1 MSVGTELSKL
11 KPPRGSRKS
20 KKRVGRGPG
29 SGMGTYSTR
38 GIKGQNA
45 RSGGGVREGFEGGQT
60 PLIKR
65 IPKKG
70 FNRVK
75 SYKMSIVNVEKLK
88 RFKNGE
94 EVTLGRLK
102 QIGLAGKGDRVK
114 ILGYGDI
121 DKKLTVHAHEFSK
134 SAKEK
139 IEKAG
144 GEIVKDA

>member
-1 MSVGTELSKL
+1 MGNELSKIR
-11 KPPRGSRKS
+11 PPKGSRKS

-38 GIKGQNA
+38 GLKGQNS
-45 RSGGGVREGFEGGQT
+45 RSGGGVRPGFEGGQT

-70 FNRVK
+70 FNRRK
-75 SYKMSIVNVEKLK
+75 SIDFSIINVEELN
-88 RFKNGE
+88 RFKSGE
-94 EVTLGRLK
+94 DVTIEKLR
-102 QIGLAGKGDRVK
+102 QNGLAEKKDKVK
-114 ILGYGDI
+114 ILGKGTI
-121 DKKLTVHAHEFSK
+121 EKKLTIHAHKFSK

-144 GEIVKDA
+144 GEIKKDA

>member
-1 MSVGTELSKL
+1 MGTELSKVR
-11 KPPRGSRKS
+11 PPKGSRKG

-38 GIKGQNA
+38 GLKGQNS
-45 RSGGGVREGFEGGQT
+45 RSGGGVRQGFEGGQT

-70 FNRVK
+70 FNSRK
-75 SYKMSIVNVEKLK
+75 SIDLSIINVEDLNRFKSGEKVTIEKLK
-88 RFKNGE
+88 
-94 EVTLGRLK
+94 
-102 QIGLAGKGDRVK
+102 QSGLAEKKDKVK
-114 ILGYGDI
+114 ILGKGTI
-121 DKKLTVHAHEFSK
+121 DKKLTVHAHMFSK

-144 GEIVKDA
+144 GEITKDA

>member
-1 MSVGTELSKL
+1 VGTELSKI
-11 KPPRGSRKS
+11 KPPKGSRKS

-38 GIKGQNA
+38 GLKGQNS

-65 IPKKG
+65 IPKRGFKRIKG
-70 FNRVK
+70 YNV
-75 SYKMSIVNVEKLK
+75 SIINVERLN
-88 RFKNGE
+88 RFKDGQE
-94 EVTLGRLK
+94 ITLAKL
-102 QIGLAGKGDRVK
+102 IDVGLAGKKDRVK
-114 ILGYGDI
+114 ILGFGDI
-121 DKKLTVHAHEFSK
+121 EKKLTVHAHGFSK

-144 GEIVKDA
+144 GKIVKDA

>member
-1 MSVGTELSKL
+1 VGTELSNL
-11 KPPRGSRKS
+11 KPPKGSRKS

-29 SGMGTYSTR
+29 SGMGTYSSR
-38 GIKGQNA
+38 GLKGQNS

-75 SYKMSIVNVEKLK
+75 SYKVSIINVEKLD
-88 RFKNGE
+88 RFKDGE
-94 EVTLGRLK
+94 EVTLEKLE
-102 QIGLAGKGDRVK
+102 QIGLVSKRDRVK
-114 ILGYGDI
+114 ILGFGDI
-121 DKKLTVHAHEFSK
+121 KKKLTVHAHDFSK

-139 IEKAG
+139 VEKAG

>member
-1 MSVGTELSKL
+1 VGNELSKIR
-11 KPPRGSRKS
+11 PPKGSRKS

-38 GIKGQNA
+38 GLKGQNS
-45 RSGGGVREGFEGGQT
+45 RSGGGVRPGFEGGQT

-70 FNRVK
+70 FNRRK
-75 SYKMSIVNVEKLK
+75 SIDFSIINVEELN
-88 RFKNGE
+88 RFKSGE
-94 EVTLGRLK
+94 DVTIEKLR
-102 QIGLAGKGDRVK
+102 QNGLAEKKDKVK
-114 ILGYGDI
+114 ILGKGTI
-121 DKKLTVHAHEFSK
+121 EKKLTIHAHKFSK

-144 GEIVKDA
+144 GEIKKDA

>member
-1 MSVGTELSKL
+1 VGIELSKL
-11 KPPRGSRKS
+11 KPPKGSRKS

-38 GIKGQNA
+38 GLKGQNA

-70 FNRVK
+70 FNRVRGYKISVVNIEELNRFK
-75 SYKMSIVNVEKLK
+75 SGEEITLEKLK
-88 RFKNGE
+88 KFA
-94 EVTLGRLK
+94 
-102 QIGLAGKGDRVK
+102 LAGKKDKVK

-121 DKKLTVHAHEFSK
+121 GKKLKVHAHQFSK

-144 GEIVKDA
+144 GEIIKDA

>member
-1 MSVGTELSKL
+1 MGTELSKL
-11 KPPRGSRKS
+11 RPPKGSRKG

-38 GIKGQNA
+38 GLKGQNS

-75 SYKMSIVNVEKLK
+75 NYKVSIVNIEKLD
-88 RFKNGE
+88 RFKEGE
-94 EVTLGRLK
+94 EITLEKLRNA
-102 QIGLAGKGDRVK
+102 GLAGKRDRIK
-114 ILGYGDI
+114 ILGRGSI
-121 DKKLTVHAHEFSK
+121 DKKLSVHANEFSK
-134 SAKEK
+134 SAVEK

-144 GEIVKDA
+144 GKIIKDV

>member
-1 MSVGTELSKL
+1 VGTELSKL
-11 KPPRGSRKS
+11 RPPKGSRKG

-38 GIKGQNA
+38 GLKGQNS

-75 SYKMSIVNVEKLK
+75 NYKVSIVNIEKLD
-88 RFKNGE
+88 RFKEGE
-94 EVTLGRLK
+94 EITLEKLRNA
-102 QIGLAGKGDRVK
+102 GLAGKRDRIK
-114 ILGYGDI
+114 ILGRGSI
-121 DKKLTVHAHEFSK
+121 DKKLSVHANEFSK
-134 SAKEK
+134 SAVEK

-144 GEIVKDA
+144 GKIIKDV

>member
-1 MSVGTELSKL
+1 MGIELNKL
-11 KPPRGSRKS
+11 QPPKGSRKNR
-20 KKRVGRGPG
+20 KRVGRGPG

-38 GIKGQNA
+38 GLKGTGA

-70 FNRVK
+70 FNRKKNINISIINVADLNRFK
-75 SYKMSIVNVEKLK
+75 SGEKVTVEKM
-88 RFKNGE
+88 
-94 EVTLGRLK
+94 K
-102 QIGLAGKGDRVK
+102 QVALARKSDKIRVLGKGNV
-114 ILGYGDI
+114 
-121 DKKLTVHAHEFSK
+121 DKKLTVHAHHFSA

-144 GEIVKDA
+144 GEVVKDA

>member
-1 MSVGTELSKL
+1 MGTELGKIR
-11 KPPRGSRKS
+11 PPKGSRKS

-38 GIKGQNA
+38 GLKGQNS
-45 RSGGGVREGFEGGQT
+45 RSGGGVRPGFEGGQT

-70 FNRVK
+70 FNKKK
-75 SYKMSIVNVEKLK
+75 SIDLSIINVEELNRFKSGEQVTIEKLK
-88 RFKNGE
+88 DA
-94 EVTLGRLK
+94 
-102 QIGLAGKGDRVK
+102 GLAEKKDKVK
-114 ILGYGDI
+114 ILGKGTI
-121 DKKLTVHAHEFSK
+121 DKKLTVHANMFSK

-144 GEIVKDA
+144 GEIAKDA

>member
-1 MSVGTELSKL
+1 VGIELSKL
-11 KPPRGSRKS
+11 RPPKGSRKN

-38 GIKGQNA
+38 GLKGQNS

-70 FNRVK
+70 FNSVR
-75 SYKMSIVNVEKLK
+75 SYKVSIVNIEKLDS
-88 RFKNGE
+88 FKDGE
-94 EVTLGRLK
+94 EITLEKLRET
-102 QIGLAGKGDRVK
+102 GLVGKRDRVK
-114 ILGYGDI
+114 ILGRGNI
-121 DKKLTVHAHEFSK
+121 DKKLSVHANEFSK
-134 SAKEK
+134 SAAEK

-144 GEIVKDA
+144 GKVIKDA

>member
-1 MSVGTELSKL
+1 VGIELGKL
-11 KPPRGSRKS
+11 RPPKGSRKS

-38 GIKGQNA
+38 GLKGQNS

-75 SYKMSIVNVEKLK
+75 SYRISVINVEKLNG
-88 RFKNGE
+88 FKNGE
-94 EVTLGRLK
+94 EITLEK
-102 QIGLAGKGDRVK
+102 FKNIGLAGKRDRVK
-114 ILGYGDI
+114 ILGFGNI
-121 DKKLTVHAHEFSK
+121 EKKLTVHAHEFSK

-144 GEIVKDA
+144 GEIIKDA

>member
-1 MSVGTELSKL
+1 VGIELSKL
-11 KPPRGSRKS
+11 KPPKGSRKS

-38 GIKGQNA
+38 GLKGQNA

-70 FNRVK
+70 FNRIRSSK
-75 SYKMSIVNVEKLK
+75 ISIINTKELNRFKKGEEITVEKLK
-88 RFKNGE
+88 KFA
-94 EVTLGRLK
+94 
-102 QIGLAGKGDRVK
+102 LAGKKDKIK

-121 DKKLTVHAHEFSK
+121 DKNLKVHAHEFSK

-139 IEKAG
+139 IKKAG
-144 GEIVKDA
+144 GEVVKDA

>member
-1 MSVGTELSKL
+1 VGTELSKL
-11 KPPRGSRKS
+11 RPPKGSRKS

-38 GIKGQNA
+38 GLKGQNA

-65 IPKKG
+65 IPKRG
-70 FNRVK
+70 FNRIK
-75 SYKMSIVNVEKLK
+75 NYKVSVINVEKLN

-94 EVTLGRLK
+94 EITLGKLK
-102 QIGLAGKGDRVK
+102 QIGLAGKRDRVK

-144 GEIVKDA
+144 GETVKDV

>member
-1 MSVGTELSKL
+1 VGTELSSL
-11 KPPRGSRKS
+11 KPPKGSRKS
-20 KKRVGRGPG
+20 RKRIGRGPG

-38 GIKGQNA
+38 GVKGQNA

-75 SYKMSIVNVEKLK
+75 KYKISIVNVRKLNRFKDGEEITIEKLK
-88 RFKNGE
+88 Q
-94 EVTLGRLK
+94 VA
-102 QIGLAGKGDRVK
+102 LAGKRDRVK

-121 DKKLTVHAHEFSK
+121 DKKLTVHAQAFSK

-144 GEIVKDA
+144 GKVIKDA

>member
-1 MSVGTELSKL
+1 VGIELSKL
-11 KPPRGSRKS
+11 KPPKGSRKS

-38 GIKGQNA
+38 GLKGQNS

-75 SYKMSIVNVEKLK
+75 NYKMSIVNIKELN

-94 EVTLGRLK
+94 EITLEKLK
-102 QIGLAGKGDRVK
+102 KFALAGKKDKIK

>member
-1 MSVGTELSKL
+1 MGIELSNL
-11 KPPRGSRKS
+11 KPPKGSRKS

-38 GIKGQNA
+38 GLKGQNA
-45 RSGGGVREGFEGGQT
+45 RSGRGVREGFEGGQT

-65 IPKKG
+65 TPKKG
-70 FNRVK
+70 FNSRKNINLSIINVENLNRFK
-75 SYKMSIVNVEKLK
+75 SGEKVTVEKLK
-88 RFKNGE
+88 Q
-94 EVTLGRLK
+94 VA
-102 QIGLAGKGDRVK
+102 LAGKRDKVK
-114 ILGYGDI
+114 ILGKGTI
-121 DKKLTVHAHEFSK
+121 DKKLTVHAHEFSA

>member
-1 MSVGTELSKL
+1 MGIELSNL
-11 KPPRGSRKS
+11 KPPKGSRKS

-38 GIKGQNA
+38 GLKGQNA
-45 RSGGGVREGFEGGQT
+45 RSGRGVREGFEGGQT

-65 IPKKG
+65 TPKKG
-70 FNRVK
+70 FNSRKNINLSIINVENLNRFK
-75 SYKMSIVNVEKLK
+75 SGEKVTVEKLK
-88 RFKNGE
+88 Q
-94 EVTLGRLK
+94 VA
-102 QIGLAGKGDRVK
+102 LAGKRDKVK
-114 ILGYGDI
+114 ILGKGTI
-121 DKKLTVHAHEFSK
+121 DKKLTVHAHGFSA

>member
-1 MSVGTELSKL
+1 MGTELSKL
-11 KPPRGSRKS
+11 RPPKGSRKG

-38 GIKGQNA
+38 GLKGQNS

-75 SYKMSIVNVEKLK
+75 NYKVSIVNIEKLD
-88 RFKNGE
+88 RFKEGE
-94 EVTLGRLK
+94 EITLDKLRNA
-102 QIGLAGKGDRVK
+102 GLAGKRDRIK
-114 ILGYGDI
+114 ILGRGSI
-121 DKKLTVHAHEFSK
+121 DKKLSVHANEFSK
-134 SAKEK
+134 SAVEK

-144 GEIVKDA
+144 GKIIKDV

>member
-1 MSVGTELSKL
+1 MGIELSKL
-11 KPPRGSRKS
+11 RPPKGSRKN

-38 GIKGQNA
+38 GLKGQNS

-70 FNRVK
+70 FNSVR
-75 SYKMSIVNVEKLK
+75 SYKVSIVNIEKLDS
-88 RFKNGE
+88 FKDGE
-94 EVTLGRLK
+94 EITLEKLRET
-102 QIGLAGKGDRVK
+102 GLVGKRDRVK
-114 ILGYGDI
+114 ILGRGNI
-121 DKKLTVHAHEFSK
+121 DKKLSVHANEFSK
-134 SAKEK
+134 SAAEK

-144 GEIVKDA
+144 GKVIKDA

>member
-1 MSVGTELSKL
+1 MGIELSKL
-11 KPPRGSRKS
+11 KPPKGSRKS

-38 GIKGQNA
+38 GLKGQNS

-70 FNRVK
+70 FNKVR
-75 SYKMSIVNVEKLK
+75 SYKISIVNVEKLN
-88 RFKNGE
+88 RFKKGE
-94 EVTLGRLK
+94 EITIEKLRQLA
-102 QIGLAGKGDRVK
+102 IAGKRDKVK
-114 ILGYGDI
+114 ILGYGNI

>member
-1 MSVGTELSKL
+1 MGIELSKL
-11 KPPRGSRKS
+11 KPPKGSRKS

-38 GIKGQNA
+38 GLKGQNA

-70 FNRVK
+70 FNKVR
-75 SYKMSIVNVEKLK
+75 SYKISIVNVEKLN

-94 EVTLGRLK
+94 EITLEKLK
-102 QIGLAGKGDRVK
+102 QFALAGKRDKVK
-114 ILGYGDI
+114 ILGVGDI

>member
-1 MSVGTELSKL
+1 MGIELSKL
-11 KPPRGSRKS
+11 KTPKGSRKS

-38 GIKGQNA
+38 GLKGQNS

-75 SYKMSIVNVEKLK
+75 NYKVSIVNVEKLD
-88 RFKNGE
+88 RFKEGD
-94 EVTLGRLK
+94 EVTLEKIRK
-102 QIGLAGKGDRVK
+102 AGLAGKKDKVK
-114 ILGYGDI
+114 ILGRGTI
-121 DKKLTVHAHEFSK
+121 DKKLSVHADEFSK

-144 GEIVKDA
+144 GKIIKDA

>member
-1 MSVGTELSKL
+1 MGIELSKL
-11 KPPRGSRKS
+11 KPPKGSRKS

-38 GIKGQNA
+38 GLKGQNA

-70 FNRVK
+70 FNRVRGYKISVVNIEELNRFK
-75 SYKMSIVNVEKLK
+75 SGEEITLEKLK
-88 RFKNGE
+88 KFA
-94 EVTLGRLK
+94 
-102 QIGLAGKGDRVK
+102 LAGKKDKVK

-121 DKKLTVHAHEFSK
+121 GKKLKVHAHQFSK

>member
-1 MSVGTELSKL
+1 VGIELSKL
-11 KPPRGSRKS
+11 KPPKGSRKN

-38 GIKGQNA
+38 GLKGQNS

-70 FNRVK
+70 FHRVGK
-75 SYKMSIVNVEKLK
+75 YRVSIVNIEKLDS
-88 RFKNGE
+88 FKEGE
-94 EVTLGRLK
+94 EITLEKLRK
-102 QIGLAGKGDRVK
+102 AGLAGKRDK
-114 ILGYGDI
+114 IKVLGRGNI
-121 DKKLTVHAHEFSK
+121 DKKLSVHANEFSK
-134 SAKEK
+134 SAVEK

-144 GEIVKDA
+144 GKVIKDA

>member
-1 MSVGTELSKL
+1 MGIELSKL
-11 KPPRGSRKS
+11 RPPKGSRKS

-38 GIKGQNA
+38 GLKGQNS

-75 SYKMSIVNVEKLK
+75 NYKVSVVNIEKLD
-88 RFKNGE
+88 RFKEGE
-94 EVTLGRLK
+94 EITLEKLRNA
-102 QIGLAGKGDRVK
+102 GLAGKKDRIK
-114 ILGYGDI
+114 ILGRGSI
-121 DKKLTVHAHEFSK
+121 DKKLSVHANEFSK
-134 SAKEK
+134 SAAEK

-144 GEIVKDA
+144 GKIIKDV

>member
-1 MSVGTELSKL
+1 VGIELSKL
-11 KPPRGSRKS
+11 KPPKGSRKS

-38 GIKGQNA
+38 GLKGQNS

-70 FNRVK
+70 FNRVR
-75 SYKMSIVNVEKLK
+75 SYKVSIINVEKLN

-94 EVTLGRLK
+94 EITLEKLK
-102 QIGLAGKGDRVK
+102 QFALAGKKDKIK

-121 DKKLTVHAHEFSK
+121 DKKLKVHAHEFSK

>member
-1 MSVGTELSKL
+1 MGIELSKL
-11 KPPRGSRKS
+11 KPPKGSRKS

-38 GIKGQNA
+38 GLKGQNS

-70 FNRVK
+70 FNRVR
-75 SYKMSIVNVEKLK
+75 SYKIFIVNVDELNKFKSGEEITLEKL
-88 RFKNGE
+88 RQFKLSGKKDK
-94 EVTLGRLK
+94 VKVLGS
-102 QIGLAGKGDRVK
+102 
-114 ILGYGDI
+114 GDI
-121 DKKLTVHAHEFSK
+121 NKKLTVHAHYFSK
-134 SAKEK
+134 SAQEK

-144 GEIVKDA
+144 GKIVKDA

>member
-1 MSVGTELSKL
+1 VGTELSKL
-11 KPPRGSRKS
+11 RPPKGSRKG

-38 GIKGQNA
+38 GLKGQNS

-75 SYKMSIVNVEKLK
+75 NYKVSIVNIEKLD
-88 RFKNGE
+88 RFKEGE
-94 EVTLGRLK
+94 EITLEKLRNA
-102 QIGLAGKGDRVK
+102 GLAGKRDRIK
-114 ILGYGDI
+114 ILGRGSI
-121 DKKLTVHAHEFSK
+121 DKKLLVHANEFSK
-134 SAKEK
+134 SAVEK

-144 GEIVKDA
+144 GKIIKDV

>member
-1 MSVGTELSKL
+1 MGTELSKL
-11 KPPRGSRKS
+11 RPPKGSRKS

-38 GIKGQNA
+38 GLKGQNA

-65 IPKKG
+65 IPKRG
-70 FNRVK
+70 FNRIK
-75 SYKMSIVNVEKLK
+75 NYKVSVINVEKLN

-94 EVTLGRLK
+94 EITLGKLK
-102 QIGLAGKGDRVK
+102 QIGLAGKRDRVK

-144 GEIVKDA
+144 GETVKDV